1 MPIDHFG
8 TNVSRHLFYGEST
21 RFFLDPCVKIH
32 LEQYI
37 AELLT
42 QKHRIR
48 IVDRLHDL
56 IAFLNEIV
64 ADGLVCLF
72 PVPWASFRAA
82 QDLGQGAQ
90 IFQSIAFFV
99 RKRADLLGN
108 RVHFSLPLR

>member
-8 TNVSRHLFYGEST
+8 TNVTSYLVDGESA
-21 RFFLDPCVKIH
+21 RLFLDPRVEIH

-37 AELLT
+37 AQLLA

-48 IVDRLHDL
+48 VVDRFYDL

-64 ADGLVCLF
+64 ADGLMRLL
-72 PVPWASFRAA
+72 PIPRAAFRTA

-90 IFQSIAFFV
+90 IFQSIAFLV
-99 RKRADLLGN
+99 RKHADLLGN
-108 RVHFSLPLR
+108 RIHFSLPSV